1 MLTVEKI
8 GNGSGTI
15 TSDLEGIDCGDDCA
29 ELYPTGTEVA
39 LTAVESSD
47 SIFEGWSG
55 GGCSGTGTCSVT
67 LNESI
72 TVNATFTLSPLT
84 TSTTST
90 VSPEPCPVEE
100 IYGEGSEVVQLVRN
114 FRDSVLSKTP
124 EGQELIKLYYEWS
137 SVVVR
142 LMEEDESFKEKVQGV
157 IDDILSVTERIR
169 CQILREI
176 TIALSKKSL

>member
-55 GGCSGTGTCSVT
+55 GGCLGIGTCSVT

-100 IYGEGSEVVQLVRN
+100 IYGEGSEVVQLVRD
-114 FRDSVLSKTP
+114 FRDSVLSRTT
-124 EGQELIKLYYEWS
+124 EGQELIRLYY
-137 SVVVR
+137 R
-142 LMEEDESFKEKVQGV
+142 LSPAIVEALEGDEEFKEEAKEM
-157 IDDILSVTERIR
+157 IDDILTLIGAEV
-169 CQILREI
+169 
-176 TIALSKKSL
+176 K